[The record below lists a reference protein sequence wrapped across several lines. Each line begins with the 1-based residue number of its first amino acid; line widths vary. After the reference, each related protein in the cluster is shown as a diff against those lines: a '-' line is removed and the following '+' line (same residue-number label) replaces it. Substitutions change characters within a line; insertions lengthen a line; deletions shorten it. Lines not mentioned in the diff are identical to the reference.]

1 MRLNH
6 RIFRSF
12 AFSLFRYAR
21 HCSCRSLAR
30 SLAHSL
36 SWSPAS
42 IQESLIHAAAQNGY
56 LPFLKKIRP
65 GRKFAAL
72 LPLIDKPN
80 DDGITP
86 LHLAAEG
93 GYADACVCLLDL
105 GASPL
110 LPHPISRLT
119 PLQIA
124 ALEGLDQVVEYALD
138 HHVPASVAAL
148 VHKSLMSTAI
158 EANSEELVRSLLER
172 GSDSGTGID
181 ASALLTACEHGK
193 RGIVQMLLD
202 FNANPNACEQV
213 VRAANLLRPLV
224 SSRILTSSLLLV
236 SQYGVVPLHA
246 AANMGDR
253 TLVELLLA
261 AKADPL
267 VCDSLSHSTARRYAE
282 FNGHLA
288 VAALLREAELQKELQ
303 CSLASVAHSPSREQ
317 QVPV

>member
-1 MRLNH
+1 M
-6 RIFRSF
+6 
-12 AFSLFRYAR
+12 
-21 HCSCRSLAR
+21 
-30 SLAHSL
+30 
-36 SWSPAS
+36 
-42 IQESLIHAAAQNGY
+42 IHAAAQNGY

-213 VRAANLLRPLV
+213 VRAANLSSRLV
-224 SSRILTSSLLLV
+224 SSRLVFLQAACCSFHSMALSRCTPPPTWATERWSSCCLQRRPTRWCAIRSRTARRADTLSSMAILLSQPCCVRLSSKRSSSARWLRSRTAHHESSRCLCKR
-236 SQYGVVPLHA
+236 VP
-246 AANMGDR
+246 
-253 TLVELLLA
+253 TLLLA
-261 AKADPL
+261 R
-267 VCDSLSHSTARRYAE
+267 SLSLSLSLCLSRCHY
-282 FNGHLA
+282 
-288 VAALLREAELQKELQ
+288 LLY
-303 CSLASVAHSPSREQ
+303 SSFH
-317 QVPV
+317 